1 MIGKKLQEGLIKGT
15 IVLVPTYITA
25 YLTDKMI
32 YVVPMLAAAGF
43 IAAALFSDDTE
54 RRIDEYPAKEDDADS
69 DTDGE

>member
-1 MIGKKLQEGLIKGT
+1 MTKGLIQAI

-25 YLTDKMI
+25 YYTDKMI